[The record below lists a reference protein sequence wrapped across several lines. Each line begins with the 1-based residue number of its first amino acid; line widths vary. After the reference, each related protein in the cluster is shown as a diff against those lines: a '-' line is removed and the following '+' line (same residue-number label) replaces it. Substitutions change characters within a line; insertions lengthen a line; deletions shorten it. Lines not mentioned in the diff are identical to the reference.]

1 MSTRGNI
8 IIKYGNTKVVFYR
21 HHDNY
26 ISEGGYELAT
36 LIKHNVNAPALIK
49 DMMTRQRGIY
59 IGDMDRPLY
68 KLSSALAGDSEY
80 DYYLTY
86 GGDYLDQT
94 LSIKVVQHCYG
105 GYSTKNIDHKI
116 YSKSGMVGAVADDFY
131 KYCYDEHM
139 KAFKQ
144 SMARAG

>member
-1 MSTRGNI
+1 MSTRGNV
-8 IIKYGNTKVVFYR
+8 IIKYGATKVVFYR

-49 DMMTRQRGIY
+49 DMLTRQRGIY
-59 IGDMDRPLY
+59 IHDMDRPLY
-68 KLSSALAGDSEY
+68 KLCSALAGDSEY
-80 DYYLTY
+80 SYILTY

-94 LSIKVVQHCYG
+94 LSIKVISHHSYDV
-105 GYSTKNIDHKI
+105 TI
-116 YSKSGMVGAVADDFY
+116 YSKSGLVGAVADDFY

-139 KAFKQ
+139 KAFTQ

>member
-26 ISEGGYELAT
+26 ISEGGYELST
-36 LIKHNVNAPALIK
+36 LILHHVNAPALIK

-68 KLSSALAGDSEY
+68 KLTSALAGDSEY
-80 DYYLTY
+80 SYILTY

-94 LSIKVVQHCYG
+94 LSIKVVNH
-105 GYSTKNIDHKI
+105 THNAKDLTV
-116 YSKSGMVGAVADDFY
+116 YSKSGMVKAVAEDFY
-131 KYCYDEHM
+131 HYCHDEHM

>member
-1 MSTRGNI
+1 MSTRGNV
-8 IIKYGNTKVVFYR
+8 IIKYGATEVVFYR

-68 KLSSALAGDSEY
+68 RLSSALAGDSEY
-80 DYYLTY
+80 SYILTY

-94 LSIKVVQHCYG
+94 LSIKVVNHTYDRG
-105 GYSTKNIDHKI
+105 DITIYNKSA
-116 YSKSGMVGAVADDFY
+116 YSKSGLVGAVADDFY
-131 KYCYDEHM
+131 EYCYKEHM
-139 KAFKQ
+139 KAFEK
-144 SMARAG
+144 SYGRAS

>member
-1 MSTRGNI
+1 MSTRGNV
-8 IIKYGNTKVVFYR
+8 IIKYGATKVVFYR

-68 KLSSALAGDSEY
+68 RLSSALAGDSEY
-80 DYYLTY
+80 SYILTY

-94 LSIKVVQHCYG
+94 LSIKVVNHAYNAG
-105 GYSTKNIDHKI
+105 DITI

-144 SMARAG
+144 AMARAG

>member
-1 MSTRGNI
+1 MSTRGNVI
-8 IIKYGNTKVVFYR
+8 VKYGATKVVFYR

-49 DMMTRQRGIY
+49 DMLTRQRGIY
-59 IGDMDRPLY
+59 IHDMDRPLY
-68 KLSSALAGDSEY
+68 RLESATAGDSEY
-80 DYYLTY
+80 TYTLTF

-94 LSIKVVQHCYG
+94 LSIKVVNHNYDADDL
-105 GYSTKNIDHKI
+105 TI

-131 KYCYDEHM
+131 QYCFKEHM
-139 KAFKQ
+139 KAFEK
-144 SMARAG
+144 SYGRAS